1 MPKKFAINYSGTAII
16 EAKELKFIKFKE
28 NNETE
33 VITGEQW
40 VELSKE
46 KRGEYIIASLTEIL
60 NCSEEVNHSEI
71 NIEEE

>member
-16 EAKELKFIKFKE
+16 EAKDLKFTNFKE
-28 NNETE
+28 NGEIE

-40 VELSKE
+40 VELSVE
-46 KRGEYIIASLTEIL
+46 KRGEYIVSSLEEIL

-71 NIEEE
+71 SIEEE